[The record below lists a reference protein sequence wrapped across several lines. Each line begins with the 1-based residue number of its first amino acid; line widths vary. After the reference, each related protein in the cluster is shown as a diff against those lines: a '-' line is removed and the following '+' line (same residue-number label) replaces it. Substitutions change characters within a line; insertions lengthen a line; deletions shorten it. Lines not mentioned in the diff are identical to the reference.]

1 MSRPYGY
8 DEGYQD
14 GYEVAETNKDAEIA
28 GLKEAAQ
35 AVVRVAAQVKEG
47 VAFASKR
54 DSLILTLA
62 KALENDNA

>member
-28 GLKEAAQ
+28 
-35 AVVRVAAQVKEG
+35 
-47 VAFASKR
+47 
-54 DSLILTLA
+54 